1 MGVDSAG
8 SRLFE
13 RLVRDAQRAPTL
25 GAFRAKVL
33 ESVVGEVGADSA
45 TLIDPPLIHRQLPSA
60 RTRVGLLGVD
70 ARFMALYLA
79 GRDRYERCMQRL
91 LRAMG
96 DGTPIID
103 SEVYGSAERRRLAIY
118 AEVLFPQGAQ
128 SLLCAI
134 VHHRGRALSQVVLK
148 RHGSGA
154 AFRSRDS
161 RALDRLLP
169 ALALADAGFQH
180 CSTVWPAGAD
190 ANPPFPTTRPLAAR
204 EAEVAA
210 LVCKG
215 MRNREIAL
223 LIGTSCETVKKQVQ
237 SVFAKVGVS
246 NRTELAGL
254 LGGIEPRPTGS

>member
-1 MGVDSAG
+1 VGVDDSAR
-8 SRLFE
+8 SHLFE

-25 GAFRAKVL
+25 GFFRDKVL
-33 ESVVGEVGADSA
+33 ESVVAEVGADSA
-45 TLIDPPLIHRQLPSA
+45 TLIDPPGMQRHLPDD
-60 RTRVGLLGVD
+60 RTRAGRLAVD
-70 ARFMALYLA
+70 ARFMVLYLA
-79 GRDRYERCMQRL
+79 GREHYDRCLRRL

-96 DGTPIID
+96 AGAPIID
-103 SEVYGSAERRRLAIY
+103 SEVYGSAERGRLAVY
-118 AEVLFPQGAQ
+118 ADVLFPQGAR
-128 SLLCAI
+128 SLLCAM
-134 VHHRGRALSQVVLK
+134 VHHRGRALCQVVLK

-161 RALDRLLP
+161 RLLDRLLP

-180 CSTVWPAGAD
+180 RSTVWPAGAD
-190 ANPPFPTTRPLAAR
+190 AAPPVSVIRPLGLR

-223 LIGTSCETVKKQVQ
+223 LIGTSCETVKKQVH

-254 LGGIEPRPTGS
+254 FGGMGGK